1 MKKPEK
7 DWSITD
13 LDKIKVD
20 ESSTTFEDFAKSAAK
35 HPEETLKELER
46 IDRELY
52 LDSLNEPDVEDIII
66 EFEAFCRR
74 LPEEKLDHVDIS
86 IFSMLSPKER
96 HEYEEYLKNVP
107 AEEEEYV
114 DKAPITKNA
123 MLSFEEYRKL
133 TPKEKVKITPSKQAD
148 IGLKYG
154 SRYTE
159 EKLEFIFSKQSL
171 LPSERERAS
180 FYSLDVDEKVALKK
194 SFNKIMSYI
203 GLTEKQRNVAFWY
216 YFWGIKDQK
225 WIANAM
231 GITQQAVS
239 KHVKFIDKKIEKTI
253 KTKNIKKI
261 LSK

>member
-1 MKKPEK
+1 MEKHDK
-7 DWSITD
+7 DWSIND
-13 LDKIKVD
+13 LDKIKAD
-20 ESSTTFEDFAKSAAK
+20 ESSTTFEDFVKNAAK
-35 HPEETLKELER
+35 HPEEISKELER

-74 LPEEKLDHVDIS
+74 LPDEKLDQVDIS
-86 IFSMLSPKER
+86 IFLMLSPKER
-96 HEYEEYLKNVP
+96 GEYEEYLKNVP

-114 DKAPITKNA
+114 DKAPIRKIA
-123 MLSFEEYRKL
+123 MLSFEDYRKL
-133 TPKEKVKITPSKQAD
+133 TPEEKVKITLSKPTD

-194 SFNKIMSYI
+194 FFNKIMSYI
-203 GLTEKQRNVAFWY
+203 GLTEKQSNVAFWY
-216 YFWGIKDQK
+216 YYQGIKDQK

-239 KHVKFIDKKIEKTI
+239 KHVKFIDKKIEKA
-253 KTKNIKKI
+253 KKNKKY
-261 LSK
+261 K